1 RIRKGEGAIS
11 SFVGLHS
18 STSVLDQVEIVAYGT
33 STQRYSVGSI
43 ATVTA
48 KDIEK
53 QPVNNVLEA
62 LQGRVAGLQI
72 TATTGAPGGMVLA
85 QIRGQNT
92 LTGIFNTT
100 GGVVVGSYDQPLYI
114 IDGIPFAPQNNSLL
128 GNMSSLL
135 NGSS

>member
-62 LQGRVAGLQI
+62 LQGQVAGLQI
-72 TATTGAPGGMVLA
+72 TSTTGAPGGMVLA

-92 LTGIFNTT
+92 L
-100 GGVVVGSYDQPLYI
+100 P
-114 IDGIPFAPQNNSLL
+114 
-128 GNMSSLL
+128 SSLTGKISL
-135 NGSS
+135 ADYNQ